1 MTADERRKHSP
12 PYVSYKTFKHFI
24 AKLQQRFPARID
36 RSYWG
41 EMFSGS
47 TGTQLILALRFLNLM
62 DDNARPM
69 PSLKV

>member
-12 PYVSYKTFKHFI
+12 PYVSYITFKHFM
-24 AKLQQRFPARID
+24 ARLQRDFPTRIN

-41 EMFSGS
+41 EMYSGS
-47 TGTQLILALRFLNLM
+47 TGTQLMLALRFLNLM